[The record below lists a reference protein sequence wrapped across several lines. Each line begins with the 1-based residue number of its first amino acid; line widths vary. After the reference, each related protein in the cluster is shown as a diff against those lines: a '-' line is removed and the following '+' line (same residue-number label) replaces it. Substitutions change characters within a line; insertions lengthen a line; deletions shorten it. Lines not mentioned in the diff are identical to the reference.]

1 MLVGLSGPAAFYDVG
16 DIYECDSSEA
26 ARLIGARFA
35 VPFVEDGIERAVA
48 PVVAIETRPARTPKK
63 KG

>member
-1 MLVGLSGPAAFYDVG
+1 MLVGLSGPAGFFDVG

-35 VPFVEDGIERAVA
+35 VPFIEDNVERAVA
-48 PVVAIETRPARTPKK
+48 APAPERRTKGKK
-63 KG
+63 V